1 MPQIT
6 LTRILQPMLKSG
18 GVQEAARPASAGGK
32 WGYFMSHTRG
42 WMVFMALGLWF
53 ASSFSTAQTSPHRL
67 HKIPQK
73 QAQLPP
79 PPSGPLSQIPMD
91 QLPAAPPSVSYQNG
105 LLTIVAQN
113 STLADIL
120 LAVRKLTGAS
130 IDVPPNA
137 TERVVTRLGP
147 GPARDVLANLLNG
160 TSFNYVMVGSAS
172 DPAALSALLLTMAS
186 AGGPGGTAANTPVAM
201 AGQFN
206 PAVLPPQPAPP
217 PVAAQPG
224 NPTVAAAEADD
235 SDDEPDAED
244 TASTDTQ
251 PAGQPQGPTAEQL
264 QQIQQ
269 IREKLGIGS
278 GPPFLPANVNK
289 PPQ

>member
-1 MPQIT
+1 
-6 LTRILQPMLKSG
+6 
-18 GVQEAARPASAGGK
+18 
-32 WGYFMSHTRG
+32 
-42 WMVFMALGLWF
+42 MVFVALGLWF
-53 ASSFSTAQTSPHRL
+53 ASAFSTAQTSPHRL

-79 PPSGPLSQIPMD
+79 PPVGPLSQIPMD
-91 QLPAAPPSVSYQNG
+91 QLPAAPPHVSYQHG

-147 GPARDVLANLLNG
+147 GPARDVLAGLLNG
-160 TSFNYVMVGSAS
+160 TSFNYVMIGSAS
-172 DPAALSALLLTMAS
+172 DPAALSTLLLTMKP

-201 AGQFN
+201 AVQSN
-206 PAVLPPQPAPP
+206 PAVLPPEPVPPA
-217 PVAAQPG
+217 VAAQPG
-224 NPTVAAAEADD
+224 NPTVADAEADD
-235 SDDEPDAED
+235 SDDEKDAED
-244 TASTDTQ
+244 AADNEA
-251 PAGQPQGPTAEQL
+251 PAAGQQQAPTAEQL
-264 QQIQQ
+264 QQM
-269 IREKLGIGS
+269 REKLGLPPLPPGS
-278 GPPFLPANVNK
+278 GPLVPPPNGTK